1 MWQDE
6 QLGSSTQ
13 RLDSM
18 RKRYIPSTRVPYT
31 PEDTRLAAIRI
42 YLRARRTPV
51 WPPFSVHQKCI
62 YLRPQA
68 PQTLGRGSALA
79 PECPLPTGN
88 AKPYPQKID
97 PKTFLTTPT
106 SHSPLTHSHLRV
118 TATAPSSYAESL
130 APDAG
135 ETPGGGWGLAEG
147 GGAPMGGVEALA
159 TRCYWAAGLRRA
171 HGPSVVKVF
180 SLLGSA
186 LVLSGL
192 LCSRRM
198 LWVPYS
204 RLLVSEAAVGL
215 RSVSSQDR
223 VFVRGDLREHVDFVR
238 SVCMRA
244 CIPHDDQ
251 HARPHN
257 TCQEPNFS
265 AIHHV
270 LRATISGNC
279 GPEGGIFLTVH
290 RQGGSRKVSS
300 LARKNRLHWVASTV
314 PKPPWGIFV
323 GARTAVRIADFE
335 LPKWGLESV

>member
-1 MWQDE
+1 
-6 QLGSSTQ
+6 
-13 RLDSM
+13 
-18 RKRYIPSTRVPYT
+18 
-31 PEDTRLAAIRI
+31 
-42 YLRARRTPV
+42 
-51 WPPFSVHQKCI
+51 VHQKCI

-97 PKTFLTTPT
+97 PKTSLTTPT
-106 SHSPLTHSHLRV
+106 SHSPLTHSHLRF

-147 GGAPMGGVEALA
+147 GGAPMGGVEASA
-159 TRCYWAAGLRRA
+159 TRCCWAAGLRGV

-204 RLLVSEAAVGL
+204 RLLSSEAAVGL

-223 VFVRGDLREHVDFVR
+223 VFVLGDLRENVDFVR
-238 SVCMRA
+238 SVSMRA

-257 TCQEPNFS
+257 TCQKPNLS

-270 LRATISGNC
+270 LRATINGDG
-279 GPEGGIFLTVH
+279 GPEGGIFLTVQ
-290 RQGGSRKVSS
+290 QGREGREKCQVW
-300 LARKNRLHWVASTV
+300 REKIASTGQLLRFPTPPGVYLWV
-314 PKPPWGIFV
+314 PERRCV
-323 GARTAVRIADFE
+323 
-335 LPKWGLESV
+335 